1 MLFWSFILA
10 FVVGILYYVSMPYDM
25 IRIEQKPMADTAVVM
40 FVNAHQR
47 AKEMIY
53 TIENAGNRDV
63 VIEKPEL
70 DEDGRVTDRG
80 GYKDVT
86 NVTAPTIIMMYDD
99 WMRGVIQK
107 DIDPTLTVETG
118 IFCEK
123 PTDGMD
129 ETDFCGKPINL
140 GLMKNGYRNI
150 ALKRIVSSTA
160 QNDLDNIYSFVARVG
175 TIALEK
181 TVMDPLTSE
190 KETTTK
196 NVSNRML
203 FDCVDYDDT
212 VTGNTGC
219 KCDYKKQC
227 TDGTVCSDDTHCSHV
242 LEADK
247 TCVYRSVCRLN
258 GNRMDTNATIT
269 DNINNTT
276 EQCVCTT
283 KDYVITYMNPDNAGW
298 NEQIVHQELWRSAI
312 LRRTKGSHECGVLYP
327 AAGMQ
332 RNNIKVVPRIA
343 RKYDLNAEYVLDNS
357 QRFTVSIPKLIT
369 DEIKKYTGETDLT
382 DYLFCITPI
391 DDIRT
396 ELSGGSDG
404 KKGGVF
410 HRKGYIIKE
419 SKD

>member
-10 FVVGILYYVSMPYDM
+10 FVVGILYYVSVPYDV
-25 IRIEQKPMADTAVVM
+25 IRFEQKPMADTAAVM

-53 TIENAGNRDV
+53 TIENAGGRTVETTKTDA
-63 VIEKPEL
+63 
-70 DEDGRVTDRG
+70 DGNPAKGG
-80 GYKDVT
+80 GYKSVT

-123 PTDGMD
+123 PTDSTD
-129 ETDFCGKPINL
+129 EADFCSKPINL
-140 GLMKNGYRNI
+140 GLMKNYDRNI
-150 ALKRIVSSTA
+150 ALNKIASGRSKD
-160 QNDLDNIYSFVARVG
+160 DLNEIYSFVARVG
-175 TIALEK
+175 KVTHEK
-181 TVMDPLTSE
+181 TKNGETSVE
-190 KETTTK
+190 RKHSEM
-196 NVSNRML
+196 ML
-203 FDCVDYDDT
+203 FDCIDYDDT
-212 VTGNTGC
+212 VAGNTGC

-227 TDGTVCSDDTHCSHV
+227 TDGTVCSDDAHCSHV
-242 LEADK
+242 SETDK

-258 GNRMDTNATIT
+258 GNLMDAENKII
-269 DNINNTT
+269 DSVNNTT
-276 EQCVCTT
+276 ERCSCTT
-283 KDYVITYMNPDNAGW
+283 KDYVITYMNPDNASWAGD
-298 NEQIVHQELWRSAI
+298 ERIAHQELWRSAI

-332 RNNIKVVPRIA
+332 RNGMTVIPKIA

-357 QRFTVSIPKLIT
+357 QRFTVSIPRLIT

-391 DDIRT
+391 EDIKT
-396 ELSGGSDG
+396 ELAGGTDG

-419 SKD
+419 SK